1 VTQPNDEGFTVFF
14 LLMRCSMYS
23 LTISTWIVA
32 VMMCVCWSY
41 SKWIYPLSLIIFFF
55 FVFCLFPIHRR
66 VSANISSSLIVFLFS
81 FDFFPS
87 TVFTF
92 SRAYYRS
99 SRQHNTNRRLSTNS
113 DLLNSKRERE
123 KEKRVK

>member
-55 FVFCLFPIHRR
+55 FCILF
-66 VSANISSSLIVFLFS
+66 VCYTSSSVCKYIFFPYSVSFLFW
-81 FDFFPS
+81 F
-87 TVFTF
+87 
-92 SRAYYRS
+92 
-99 SRQHNTNRRLSTNS
+99 LS
-113 DLLNSKRERE
+113 LYCVYIFEGVLP
-123 KEKRVK
+123 V

>member
-55 FVFCLFPIHRR
+55 LYFVCFLYIVECLQI
-66 VSANISSSLIVFLFS
+66 
-81 FDFFPS
+81 
-87 TVFTF
+87 
-92 SRAYYRS
+92 Y
-99 SRQHNTNRRLSTNS
+99 
-113 DLLNSKRERE
+113 LLPL
-123 KEKRVK
+123 